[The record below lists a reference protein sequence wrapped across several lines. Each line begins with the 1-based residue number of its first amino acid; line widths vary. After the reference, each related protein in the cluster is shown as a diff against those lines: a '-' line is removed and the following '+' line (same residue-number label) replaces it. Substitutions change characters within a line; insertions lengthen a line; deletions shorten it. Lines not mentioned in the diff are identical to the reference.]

1 VTEHGLDGHLVLVGM
16 MGVGKSTVGRILAS
30 RLHRRLIDSDEEV
43 EARTG
48 RTVREIFEAD
58 GEEAY
63 RPLERDALM
72 DALDSPEPAVIAAA
86 GGVVLSAQN
95 RSALKER
102 AGVVVWLRGDPTV
115 LATRAMSGGHRPLL
129 DKDPASTL
137 ARLVSE
143 REALYREVADV
154 MVDVEG
160 LTPEQV
166 ADRILA

>member
-30 RLHRRLIDSDEEV
+30 RLRRQFIDSDEEV

-58 GEEAY
+58 GEAAY
-63 RPLERDALM
+63 RPLESDALM
-72 DALDSPEPAVIAAA
+72 DALDWPEPAVIAAA
-86 GGVVLSAQN
+86 GGVVLSAEN

-102 AGVVVWLRGDPTV
+102 AGVIVWLRAETTV
-115 LATRAMSGGHRPLL
+115 LAVRAPSGGHRPLL
-129 DKDPASTL
+129 DQDPTGAL
-137 ARLVSE
+137 ARLAAE
-143 REALYREVADV
+143 REPLYREVADV
-154 MVDVEG
+154 AIDVDG

-166 ADRILA
+166 ADRILS